1 MFRLCSLYKSVRKYM
16 DQAEEER
23 QERERKERQKEMGLA
38 QACVRGSATA
48 NLSWANRTAAVAAA
62 AAATPTVG

>member
-1 MFRLCSLYKSVRKYM
+1 MPEPETHYPARPDTRG
-16 DQAEEER
+16 
-23 QERERKERQKEMGLA
+23 KERQKEMGLA

-62 AAATPTVG
+62 AATPTVG